1 MEMEKKETTGVALWE
16 KREVLDSSWLVI
28 WVSSFVGNCFFFF
41 SFHFPFLHLNDAGED
56 HVISKP
62 KQRSSDSGALL
73 LYLTYKK
80 VVMSQFFFSW
90 LWNIRACLSLFDLK
104 SESVWAAN
112 KAAGYTMLHGW
123 TVEKRYSVDQLCCN
137 LIWFWH
143 SVKEP
148 MMPAF
153 NLQHYYVFLWQPA
166 FFGVTTSIWVVV
178 VMSNTLIFSSMFG
191 LASGWYRWKTIEKSE
206 INSQIR

>member
-1 MEMEKKETTGVALWE
+1 MALWE
-16 KREVLDSSWLVI
+16 KREVHDSSSWLVI
-28 WVSSFVGNCFFFF
+28 WISSFVGNCFFYFF
-41 SFHFPFLHLNDAGED
+41 SFFLFFSAFEWCRWVSCDLQT
-56 HVISKP
+56 KTTF
-62 KQRSSDSGALL
+62 SSDSGAL

>member
-16 KREVLDSSWLVI
+16 KREVHDSSSWLVI
-28 WVSSFVGNCFFFF
+28 WISSFVGNCFFYFF
-41 SFHFPFLHLNDAGED
+41 SFFLFFSAFEWCRWVSCDLQT
-56 HVISKP
+56 KTTF
-62 KQRSSDSGALL
+62 SSDSGAL

-80 VVMSQFFFSW
+80 VVMSQFFFLSW

-123 TVEKRYSVDQLCCN
+123 TVEKRYSVNQLCCN
-137 LIWFWH
+137 LIWFWYTL
-143 SVKEP
+143 KEP

-153 NLQHYYVFLWQPA
+153 NLQRYYVLLWQLA
-166 FFGVTTSIWVVV
+166 FEWWL
-178 VMSNTLIFSSMFG
+178 VMSNTLLFTMFG
-191 LASGWYRWKTIEKSE
+191 LERRKWKK
-206 INSQIR
+206 